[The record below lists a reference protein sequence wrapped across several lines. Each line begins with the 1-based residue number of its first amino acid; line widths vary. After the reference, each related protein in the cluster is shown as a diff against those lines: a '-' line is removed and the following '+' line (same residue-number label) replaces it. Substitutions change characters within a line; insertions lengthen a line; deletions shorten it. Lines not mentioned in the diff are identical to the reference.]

1 MLSEEEIFKIL
12 NKILEGDKDCLEI
25 EKRLKDKEEIEHWE
39 KEVRAIEGIINLYFK
54 EKARADKLEKD
65 YSKLLTEKDEEEAK
79 VKELEE
85 QVEYDKTHIFTP
97 QTIKLNFI
105 PKQMVIDKMKENKQ
119 ILAKTNDG
127 NLRERLY
134 IENGIMK
141 ELLEGEK

>member
-65 YSKLLTEKDEEEAK
+65 YSKLLTK
-79 VKELEE
+79 
-85 QVEYDKTHIFTP
+85 
-97 QTIKLNFI
+97 
-105 PKQMVIDKMKENKQ
+105 ID
-119 ILAKTNDG
+119 
-127 NLRERLY
+127 
-134 IENGIMK
+134 
-141 ELLEGEK
+141 GEV